1 MHDIYIQIQI
11 QILQN
16 CLNHLFK
23 GGGLCE
29 EGKAG
34 VGGVHMQT
42 HLWDAKMKI
51 LVWKLFRV
59 KIDSDSA
66 HPPVQ
71 TAPPAKYYFSKK
83 REKCQWTL
91 IANIFCSSNICIAKY
106 YFNKKRGK
114 EEKWVSLELFL
125 FNYFDFLI
133 YFMLNILIGKYHC
146 CSKIGIGSMEFGRK
160 LFVVFLKLGRKPTC
174 CVLGIWKKTYFLC
187 FWNLE
192 FGRKPTCCAASGNVA
207 TRRASLASLR
217 IRRLRSKF
225 SKLNWTLVQF
235 KMF

>member
-1 MHDIYIQIQI
+1 MYENFF
-11 QILQN
+11 L
-16 CLNHLFK
+16 
-23 GGGLCE
+23 
-29 EGKAG
+29 
-34 VGGVHMQT
+34 
-42 HLWDAKMKI
+42 
-51 LVWKLFRV
+51 V
-59 KIDSDSA
+59 KIDFDSA

-160 LFVVFLKLGRKPTC
+160 LFFVFLKLGRKPTV
-174 CVLGIWKKTYFLC
+174 CVLGIRKKIYLLCFWNLEENILLVFLKLGIWKKTYLLC
-187 FWNLE
+187 
-192 FGRKPTCCAASGNVA
+192 
-207 TRRASLASLR
+207 
-217 IRRLRSKF
+217 RLRKCGNSQGFPRLTEDPQVTIK
-225 SKLNWTLVQF
+225 VF
-235 KMF
+235 KTKVDSGPV